1 MRFFNVYGPRQS
13 SGPYSGVIRKFIDRL
28 KRGEAPIICG
38 DGEQTR
44 DFVFVR
50 DVVYACLRAVRRN
63 DCVGEVINVGT
74 GVETS
79 INKLANVLA
88 ELFNLRDIKFVY
100 AEPRAGDVEKSYADL
115 SKAERMLGYKPKTS
129 LIKGLTILL
138 RKLGFKSYEKCEG

>member
-1 MRFFNVYGPRQS
+1 MLNP
-13 SGPYSGVIRKFIDRL
+13 
-28 KRGEAPIICG
+28 
-38 DGEQTR
+38 
-44 DFVFVR
+44 FVLR
-50 DVVYACLRAVRRN
+50 ARAVRRN
-63 DCVGEVINVGT
+63 DCVGEVINAGT

-88 ELFNLRDIKFVY
+88 ELFNVHDIKFVY
-100 AEPRAGDVEKSYADL
+100 AEPRAADIRKSCADL